1 MRSKPRRFAITWE
14 TGSGYRSRG
23 ACNFRQAGKVISR
36 YTENTRA
43 HRPTRFVANPA
54 VCKRAQTLAH
64 ASNVG
69 WVIRGRILGGS
80 FTREQAYSAFFPP
93 TYRSLPPAFLT
104 RANVF
109 TANVGISRRNFAK
122 YRALRYR
129 DNFARVNFGIRG
141 EEMSRDGVAV
151 TFLVES
157 ATNPGQ
163 TFSKN
168 LFKRVQTSFIFNCG
182 RKKNWFAIKFLTKNY
197 LSCYNTFLNNEWL
210 GISYD
215 LWLCHERT
223 TMQFTKGMGVPLLK
237 KKKKKL
243 HSISTL

>member
-122 YRALRYR
+122 YRALRCR

-157 ATNPGQ
+157 ILRTLVKLSRKTCSNV
-163 TFSKN
+163 
-168 LFKRVQTSFIFNCG
+168 FKHLS
-182 RKKNWFAIKFLTKNY
+182 FLTLEEKEID
-197 LSCYNTFLNNEWL
+197 S
-210 GISYD
+210 
-215 LWLCHERT
+215 R
-223 TMQFTKGMGVPLLK
+223 
-237 KKKKKL
+237 
-243 HSISTL
+243 

>member
-36 YTENTRA
+36 YTENTRV

-93 TYRSLPPAFLT
+93 TYRSLPPCLLDPCKRYLPLMSELAGETL
-104 RANVF
+104 RNIARCV
-109 TANVGISRRNFAK
+109 AEIILREWISEFEAK
-122 YRALRYR
+122 KC
-129 DNFARVNFGIRG
+129 RVT
-141 EEMSRDGVAV
+141 V
-151 TFLVES
+151 
-157 ATNPGQ
+157 
-163 TFSKN
+163 
-168 LFKRVQTSFIFNCG
+168 
-182 RKKNWFAIKFLTKNY
+182 
-197 LSCYNTFLNNEWL
+197 
-210 GISYD
+210 
-215 LWLCHERT
+215 
-223 TMQFTKGMGVPLLK
+223 
-237 KKKKKL
+237 
-243 HSISTL
+243 